1 MHETDKYTRTY
12 NTQTLPLSS
21 NSGPILAQGT
31 DMLQFFVQSAHVSRP
46 NLAVKPDTTKKILKS
61 QSPSKKILKSQ
72 SPSKSTVQKSQKSVY
87 RLLLRMGAYSL
98 GHMDHFFFFGEWA
111 PIHGCPRHTHAHA
124 RTRTHTHA
132 HTQTHGVDALF
143 VAWSIGLVL
152 HVKHDEHGAIRGHG
166 CTPGHH
172 ALGVKRSFLY
182 IHI

>member
-31 DMLQFFVQSAHVSRP
+31 DIVQCFVQLAHVSRP

-98 GHMDHFFFFGEWA
+98 GHMDHFFFLENGHPFMGVQDTRTHT
-111 PIHGCPRHTHAHA
+111 HGHPFMGVQDTRTHTHAHA
-124 RTRTHTHA
+124 RTHT
-132 HTQTHGVDALF
+132 D
-143 VAWSIGLVL
+143 
-152 HVKHDEHGAIRGHG
+152 
-166 CTPGHH
+166 P
-172 ALGVKRSFLY
+172 
-182 IHI
+182 